1 MAVVPGSIAVTEG
14 VGKILDTAE
23 VTVNS
28 QTVER
33 EIVSIGSPDATT
45 PTNYATVANG
55 GVGANVQTLVS
66 DSINSYLDGDIQPL
80 SLTREGR
87 LRVAMVQSDQGQIWN
102 NTFPINMYGLST
114 KDGLNPENPWEHTWS
129 AW

>member
-1 MAVVPGSIAVTEG
+1 MAVVPGTIAVSEG
-14 VGKILDTAE
+14 VGKTLDTAE
-23 VTVNS
+23 VVVNS

-66 DSINSYLDGDIQPL
+66 DSINSYVDGDTQPL

-87 LRVAMVQSDQGQIWN
+87 LRVASTPNDQGQIWN
-102 NTFPINMYGLST
+102 NTFPLDMFGLST
-114 KDGLNPENPWEHTWS
+114 KDGINSENPWEHTLS